1 MKPYTKMMIATAG
14 RRQERDEHRDVEPG
28 RDETNMRRYGGYR
41 MEYDGNPNNKFRD
54 DRGREHYD
62 NGRYAPQNWL
72 PPIYRD
78 QPKYR
83 YDDDGGRMIG
93 FAGGQEI
100 QSNGYRTDATY
111 MHRDEM
117 QPRRSERQAGYAS
130 SEVGPMDRATAKKW
144 VSQMQNAD
152 GSTGG
157 HWSME
162 QTSQILRQR
171 GYQHG
176 QEEWY
181 AILNAMYSDYCRT
194 AKQFGVDNVD
204 FYASMAHDWLDDD
217 DAREGKAER
226 YYCYIV
232 EK

>member
-1 MKPYTKMMIATAG
+1 MPKCRARLPQALAGLMRSEWERIIAEANFG
-14 RRQERDEHRDVEPG
+14 DE
-28 RDETNMRRYGGYR
+28 
-41 MEYDGNPNNKFRD
+41 
-54 DRGREHYD
+54 
-62 NGRYAPQNWL
+62 
-72 PPIYRD
+72 
-78 QPKYR
+78 
-83 YDDDGGRMIG
+83 
-93 FAGGQEI
+93 
-100 QSNGYRTDATY
+100 DATY

-130 SEVGPMDRATAKKW
+130 SEVGPMDRETVRKW
-144 VSQMQNAD
+144 VGKMRNAD

-157 HWSME
+157 HWNYD

-176 QEEWY
+176 PDEWY
-181 AILNAMYSDYCRT
+181 AILNAMYSDYCTT
-194 AKQFGVDNVD
+194 ARQFGVDNVD

-217 DAREGKAER
+217 DAKDGKAER